1 MTTITIELPDD
12 LAANVAPLQEH
23 LSTLLYEVF
32 GSKSGER
39 ALASIGAGVSHQVY
53 DEMLD
58 FLVSGPTPEQL
69 VAHKI
74 SEPMQNRLRELMDKN
89 REGGLTE
96 AENAELDVF
105 ESVEDLMG
113 LLKAKAHCV
122 SSN

>member
-12 LAANVAPLQEH
+12 LAAKLGPLQEH
-23 LSTLLYEVF
+23 LSALLYEVF
-32 GSKSGER
+32 ESKSGER

-69 VAHKI
+69 AAHKI
-74 SEPMQNRLRELMDKN
+74 SEPMQNRLTELMEKN
-89 REGGLTE
+89 REGVLTE

-105 ESVEDLMG
+105 ESVEDLMI
-113 LLKAKAHCV
+113 
-122 SSN
+122 